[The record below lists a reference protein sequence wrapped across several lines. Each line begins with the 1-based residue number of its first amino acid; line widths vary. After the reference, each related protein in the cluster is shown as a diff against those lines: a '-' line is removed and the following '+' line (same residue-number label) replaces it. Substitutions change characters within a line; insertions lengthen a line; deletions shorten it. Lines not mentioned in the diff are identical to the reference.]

1 MADETI
7 PATAPRGAGLDDMTW
22 EDRLGALVEDLMP
35 HVGVDWFVSPGCEG
49 RWRGRDLRALLLGVL
64 REARGALA
72 AERRASAGLRDAVGA
87 VADEMARSHLGCDIG
102 DDAPVV
108 AWERGLRAALGP
120 ETELQRTVRE
130 VVERS
135 TVPVGDLWEARR
147 ERDLYRECLDA
158 LRSAV
163 VGEEVTVR
171 GVETDGELLAIVRH
185 AAERAARARDACE
198 GWPRLEGGAP
208 LRLGDEAIV
217 GGVGVVEVSSVEV
230 SVDGFALHGRLDG
243 EVMGGRLHFPAGTLV
258 RGVQQDSWGRVLRD
272 ASAGAVTEGELER
285 RARALAAR
293 G

>member
-7 PATAPRGAGLDDMTW
+7 SATAPRGAGLDDMTW

-64 REARGALA
+64 REAGGALA
-72 AERRASAGLRDAVGA
+72 AERRASAELRDAVGA

-120 ETELQRTVRE
+120 ETEFQRTVRE
-130 VVERS
+130 VVARS
-135 TVPVGDLWEARR
+135 TVPVDDLWEARR
-147 ERDLYRECLDA
+147 ERDLYRECLDT

-171 GVETDGELLAIVRH
+171 GVETDGELLAIVRR

-208 LRLGDEAIV
+208 LRLGDEAVV
-217 GGVGVVEVSSVEV
+217 GGVGVVEVISVEV
-230 SVDGFALHGRLDG
+230 GPGGFTLRGRLAG
-243 EVMGGRLHFPAGTLV
+243 EREDFLAEFPAGTLV
-258 RGVQQDSWGRVLRD
+258 SAVCEDSWGRVLRD
-272 ASAGAVTEGELER
+272 AAAGAMTEGELER
-285 RARALAAR
+285 RARTLAAR